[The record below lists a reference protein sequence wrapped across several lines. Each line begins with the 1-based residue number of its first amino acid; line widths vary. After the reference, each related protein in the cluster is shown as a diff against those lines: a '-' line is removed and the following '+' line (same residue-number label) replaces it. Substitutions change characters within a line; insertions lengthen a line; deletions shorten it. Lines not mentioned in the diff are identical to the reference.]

1 MIHEGRNSMNGNR
14 NDDYRNRDWDRDDNS
29 SDRSYRSSGSDYNRD
44 FRNEDR
50 SSYRDYGRSSGGSGS
65 GGSWRDED
73 GSHRG
78 SSFGSGS
85 YGSNDDYR
93 SRGGYGSDQR
103 LSGGGFG
110 GGYDEYSRR
119 GSRSFG
125 DNNRSYDQNRFGS
138 SFDRDRGGFDRSYG
152 SGDNDRSF
160 GYRDYDRTGLGSRSD
175 YGYGSQSSW
184 DRGDRGS
191 YGSSY
196 GGSQRGR
203 AEDGRR
209 GFWDKASDEVSS
221 WFGDRDAERRR
232 EQDQYRGR
240 GPKNYARSD
249 DRIRDDINDRLTDD
263 GWLDASSIEVTVKD
277 REVTLSGT
285 VNDRNAKRRAE
296 DIAEDVSGV
305 SHVQNNLRVKSQ
317 VSNTDVNVDRSA
329 SATTTTD
336 TLGTGTTGATIAKP
350 ATGGQR

>member
-1 MIHEGRNSMNGNR
+1 MGSG
-14 NDDYRNRDWDRDDNS
+14 S
-29 SDRSYRSSGSDYNRD
+29 SWRGEDSSYRSN
-44 FRNEDR
+44 
-50 SSYRDYGRSSGGSGS
+50 SYGS
-65 GGSWRDED
+65 GGDY
-73 GSHRG
+73 GSR
-78 SSFGSGS
+78 SSFGSD
-85 YGSNDDYR
+85 N
-93 SRGGYGSDQR
+93 R

-125 DNNRSYDQNRFGS
+125 DNDRNYDQNRFGS
-138 SFDRDRGGFDRSYG
+138 SLDRNRGGLDRSFG
-152 SGDNDRSF
+152 GGNNDRSF
-160 GYRDYDRTGLGSRSD
+160 GYRDYDRTGLDSRDD
-175 YGYGSQSSW
+175 YGYGTQSSGW
-184 DRGDRGS
+184 DRGS

-196 GGSQRGR
+196 GGSERGS
-203 AEDGRR
+203 AESGRR

-232 EQDQYRGR
+232 ERDQYRGR

-249 DRIRDDINDRLTDD
+249 DRIRDDVNDRLTDD
-263 GWLDASSIEVTVKD
+263 GWLDASSVEVSVKD

-329 SATTTTD
+329 SATSTAD